1 MSPPRRRSA
10 RLASASTPKPKP
22 KYTLASVAERDD
34 TPPSS
39 KVAESL
45 NALAVPNH
53 DPTTPSSSS
62 NLKAPLSEMHPSK
75 VHPTVAPPSA
85 TWLGFRDMK
94 PSDKNADPQA
104 TPSKTTGVPES
115 PFTFRVAQPA
125 SDTGLSSDAQ
135 QMMNELREEAARIKT
150 ELLAKPRGKSGRFS
164 GAHMAEFKKMDS
176 IEGHPSSFRA
186 QPGRVTPLKS
196 SLKRS
201 QSKANLDDTPA
212 QPKSGLKRSP
222 SKPDLDDTPT
232 HPKSSLKRLPSKV
245 NLENTPSQPKPSL
258 KRSPSKTNLDDT
270 PTHPKSILKQPSK
283 LNLGIPGTPS
293 QQKSSLKRSPSKAN
307 LDDTDSSDS
316 KKASFGSRPRARLF
330 ALIEPPS
337 SVKRVRQRFEDD
349 ASTARPVSR
358 DGSSLPRPK
367 SSGTDAPAGL
377 RSQPSLASLTSP
389 ASSSLARAA
398 GSKMPLPGTLTK
410 SASKPDL
417 GSLVK
422 SPSKPEIGS
431 LRKSPSKPEL
441 GGLTKSATTNNLA
454 AFEKTAELKRRVVS
468 PGRFERVKS
477 ILRGGKGALDKT
489 KSAIPKPAS
498 GVSQTPAPQVT
509 EKAPQ
514 AVPFTTPR
522 RKLFKR
528 VDFTPDTDRTAIAA
542 PNTVAHRAFASLNPL
557 HKQEEVQYP
566 SLDAMLGNV
575 THRKEDDGLYP
586 DLSVGS
592 PSEKVSGKVISN
604 ATEGNNE
611 LPPTIPGTFTFRSD
625 HTIRFSSA
633 SPTSF
638 GSSAGQASVRH
649 VRTSLDMPGNFPTG
663 NEFGSN
669 KENRSPMQLL
679 AGKPH
684 GMPNKKRARAREEEG
699 DLEENT
705 AERAGKRRKAEPV
718 PEGDALLAPRLTGA
732 TPRTVGK
739 KTQGFRAIQ
748 SPSPAKRAVDIFL
761 NSMGPHA
768 SIPFTCTFCYRP
780 SDGPPHVLG
789 HEARLTCSPC
799 HAALIDLAIC
809 WVCGEIVYRGDD
821 KLVYRGV
828 PLLELFAENHD
839 AGGEGGSSL
848 ITRVAGA
855 TGKGCMREVEVPP
868 LCAAC
873 FLGTEGEDV
882 LQKGLKRI
890 DVADGGLSRARWDAG
905 EGRAGQLRRAP
916 AVGRE
921 NRAGDGSHDRA
932 EEGLA
937 TPVTDST
944 IYVSI
949 NDPIGLPAFKP
960 SPTKPIPSCADT
972 GHVDIR
978 NLNFGV
984 GKFTYTDRP
993 NNYTPPSRA
1002 PPLSWVSN
1010 EPLKRPSSR
1019 IAARLERSD
1028 RTNSSGYITPPET
1041 PSEQTMRYKTP
1052 PPQLRRVRP
1061 QSPLVTTYVSQ
1072 RSAVRRTPPPQSS
1085 EYLERYNPIR
1095 SPSPRLRT
1103 RQPVMVALERASRGV
1118 DPGLSRETAGITDES
1133 RNSQEADQS
1142 TDRPVSDG
1150 ADSPREMGRKKNI
1163 QALRKLFGG
1172 R

>member
-53 DPTTPSSSS
+53 DPATPSSSS

-150 ELLAKPRGKSGRFS
+150 ELLANRELERQDEEINGRKIATARGKSGRFS

-201 QSKANLDDTPA
+201 QSKANLDDTPT
-212 QPKSGLKRSP
+212 QPRSGLKRSP
-222 SKPDLDDTPT
+222 SKADLDDTPT

-245 NLENTPSQPKPSL
+245 NLENTPSQPKSSL
-258 KRSPSKTNLDDT
+258 KRSPSKANLDDT

-316 KKASFGSRPRARLF
+316 KKASFSSRPRARLF

-367 SSGTDAPAGL
+367 SSETDAPAGL

-389 ASSSLARAA
+389 TSSSLARAA

-417 GSLVK
+417 GNLVK
-422 SPSKPEIGS
+422 SPSKPG
-431 LRKSPSKPEL
+431 LGNLKKSTSKPEL
-441 GGLTKSATTNNLA
+441 GGLTKSVTTNNLT
-454 AFEKTAELKRRVVS
+454 AFEKTAELKRRIVS

-498 GVSQTPAPQVT
+498 GVSQTPAPQVA

-528 VDFTPDTDRTAIAA
+528 VDFTPDTGRTAIAAA

-575 THRKEDDGLYP
+575 THRKEGDGLYP

-592 PSEKVSGKVISN
+592 PSEKASEKVTGN

-625 HTIRFSSA
+625 HTIRFGSA

-663 NEFGSN
+663 TEFGSN

-748 SPSPAKRAVDIFL
+748 SPSPAKRAGM
-761 NSMGPHA
+761 S
-768 SIPFTCTFCYRP
+768 
-780 SDGPPHVLG
+780 
-789 HEARLTCSPC
+789 
-799 HAALIDLAIC
+799 
-809 WVCGEIVYRGDD
+809 
-821 KLVYRGV
+821 
-828 PLLELFAENHD
+828 
-839 AGGEGGSSL
+839 
-848 ITRVAGA
+848 
-855 TGKGCMREVEVPP
+855 
-868 LCAAC
+868 
-873 FLGTEGEDV
+873 
-882 LQKGLKRI
+882 
-890 DVADGGLSRARWDAG
+890 LSRLNMLAKPKM
-905 EGRAGQLRRAP
+905 RR
-916 AVGRE
+916 
-921 NRAGDGSHDRA
+921 
-932 EEGLA
+932 
-937 TPVTDST
+937 
-944 IYVSI
+944 
-949 NDPIGLPAFKP
+949 
-960 SPTKPIPSCADT
+960 
-972 GHVDIR
+972 
-978 NLNFGV
+978 
-984 GKFTYTDRP
+984 
-993 NNYTPPSRA
+993 
-1002 PPLSWVSN
+1002 
-1010 EPLKRPSSR
+1010 
-1019 IAARLERSD
+1019 
-1028 RTNSSGYITPPET
+1028 
-1041 PSEQTMRYKTP
+1041 
-1052 PPQLRRVRP
+1052 
-1061 QSPLVTTYVSQ
+1061 
-1072 RSAVRRTPPPQSS
+1072 
-1085 EYLERYNPIR
+1085 
-1095 SPSPRLRT
+1095 
-1103 RQPVMVALERASRGV
+1103 
-1118 DPGLSRETAGITDES
+1118 
-1133 RNSQEADQS
+1133 
-1142 TDRPVSDG
+1142 
-1150 ADSPREMGRKKNI
+1150 
-1163 QALRKLFGG
+1163 
-1172 R
+1172 